1 MLKVDVTN
9 RMSASAQQRLE
20 EIQAQCSTKDEAIH
34 KLKEEIKD
42 MTLSMNKVTKVHNVY
57 CTYVDCNI
65 FFFTVYS
72 VLHDVYMIR

>member
-42 MTLSMNKVTKVHNVY
+42 MTLSMNKVTKVCRLQY
-57 CTYVDCNI
+57 I
-65 FFFTVYS
+65 LTVYS
-72 VLHDVYMIR
+72 VYMI